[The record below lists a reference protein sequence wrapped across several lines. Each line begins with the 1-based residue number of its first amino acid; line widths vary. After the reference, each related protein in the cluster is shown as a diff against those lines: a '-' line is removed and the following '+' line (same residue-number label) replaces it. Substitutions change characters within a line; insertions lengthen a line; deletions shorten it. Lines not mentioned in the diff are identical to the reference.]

1 IHNFYLQRLK
11 REKAY
16 TLPIPS
22 TSGAI
27 CSLLFVQTPP
37 FSSPSISGNTL
48 MEQPPPPPPPPFNS
62 NTTVSAGSPPPS
74 AMNMSINVAKP
85 ETETATVVPPV
96 LATTT
101 TTPTPT
107 PTPGSFDLFGKKKR
121 GRPRKYDAD
130 GNLRVSATPTPPP
143 PPGFTLSTPS
153 EFSSKRGRAKHGLG
167 NYQLISSFGEVFA
180 NTAAGDFIPHVVT
193 VYTGEDVAGKIM
205 SFAQKGPRG
214 ICILSANGA
223 ISNVTIRQPGSSG
236 GILTYEAWSLRS
248 QCFLKYGCHIGQ
260 HWVHLCQGRFEILS
274 LSGSFTTIS
283 DNSGSG
289 MRSRTGGLSV
299 SLAGPD
305 GRVIGGGV
313 AGLLTA
319 AGPIQIVVG
328 SFMQNGYKAQK
339 RKYQREQQTVA
350 SPTSAG
356 PDIVTAARPISQANA
371 DGGNFLIPMPQLP
384 DQNQR
389 ESVSATSDKLNLDAT
404 PDAAT
409 WNGDAEADMVY
420 EMIKDFVGYSVGIV

>member
-1 IHNFYLQRLK
+1 M
-11 REKAY
+11 EPTT
-16 TLPIPS
+16 TLNNI
-22 TSGAI
+22 I
-27 CSLLFVQTPP
+27 NNN
-37 FSSPSISGNTL
+37 NTV
-48 MEQPPPPPPPPFNS
+48 P
-62 NTTVSAGSPPPS
+62 AGSPPPS
-74 AMNMSINVAKP
+74 VPQPMNMNVNMNMNVGN
-85 ETETATVVPPV
+85 TEGTTPAVPTPTPAPTPAPTTMV
-96 LATTT
+96 PAVPAPTT
-101 TTPTPT
+101 TTP
-107 PTPGSFDLFGKKKR
+107 GSLDLFGKKKR

-130 GNLRVSATPTPPP
+130 GNLRVSATPPP

-153 EFSSKRGRAKHGLG
+153 SEFSSSKRGRGKHNTTFGNN
-167 NYQLISSFGEVFA
+167 NYQQLYSSFGEVFA
-180 NTAAGDFIPHVVT
+180 NTAGGDFVPHVVT
-193 VYTGEDVAGKIM
+193 VYTGEDVAGKIV

-236 GILTYEAWSLRS
+236 GILTYE
-248 QCFLKYGCHIGQ
+248 
-260 HWVHLCQGRFEILS
+260 GRFEILS
-274 LSGSFTTIS
+274 LSGSFTVA
-283 DNSGSG
+283 DNSG
-289 MRSRTGGLSV
+289 MKSRTGGLSV

-350 SPTSAG
+350 TPTSAG
-356 PDIVTAARPISQANA
+356 PEIVTAVRPISQTNA
-371 DGGNFLIPMPQLP
+371 DGENFLIPMSQIP

-389 ESVSATSDKLNLDAT
+389 ESVSVSSDKQNLDAT

-409 WNGDAEADMVY
+409 WNGSE
-420 EMIKDFVGYSVGIV
+420 EYSDQRTSPDINISLPDE